1 MTTGSGN
8 PQLPVTEEEGIS
20 EASDVDESVN
30 AEGQFHIVL

>member
-8 PQLPVTEEEGIS
+8 PQLAITGEEGVS
-20 EASDVDESVN
+20 EASDVDESAN